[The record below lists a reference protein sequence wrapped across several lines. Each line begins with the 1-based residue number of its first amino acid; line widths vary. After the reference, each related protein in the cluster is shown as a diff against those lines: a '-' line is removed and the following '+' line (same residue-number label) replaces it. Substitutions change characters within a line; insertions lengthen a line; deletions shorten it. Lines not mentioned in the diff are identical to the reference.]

1 MLEAFNPDNAPKV
14 LGPYSH
20 AIRAGDFLYVSGQLP
35 INPQSGQ
42 IESLDIEAQTE
53 QVLKN
58 VETILKAA
66 GAKFENVARCDI
78 FLKNLRDFSKVNS
91 IYGDCFKGPAKP
103 ARQTVEVSK
112 LPLDALIEIS
122 CIAYLPS

>member
-35 INPQSGQ
+35 INPESGQ

-58 VETILKAA
+58 IEIILKAA

-91 IYGDCFKGPAKP
+91 IYGDCFRGACKP
-103 ARQTVEVSK
+103 ARQTIEVSK

-122 CIAYLPS
+122 CIAYLGN